1 MVSPD
6 KIFLKRYKSFIQQD
20 NYISQKKLKQFQLE
34 NSNLIKS
41 IKNNIYYSNKI
52 NIVLDILEN
61 IDSYINKHNDVF
73 LKRKLIELKDYFD
86 NMFKIV
92 DPNINLDIEQ
102 RKAILT
108 EEDYSIIVAGAGSG
122 KTTTMVAKVKYLV
135 EKLNIDPADI
145 IVISYT
151 NKAVLELK
159 NRLNKDFKIPVQV
172 CTFHKFGLDI
182 LKQTSDE
189 HLKVLTNSY
198 NIIDNYFNKKLCYD
212 NELLKEFLCFFI
224 YYFDIPTSALK
235 FKSLNEYHKFK
246 RRNDY
251 ITLKTRLDKFNK
263 ETIEKRTETKRTIR
277 GEFLRSSEEV
287 MIANFLYMNNIEY
300 DYEKPYPYLSKGKTY
315 LPDFTIYFGEQT
327 FYLEHY
333 GITEMGTNNRYSKK
347 ANFYYRRGIAYKSR
361 LHFKHNTKLLRT
373 YSKYTDGLDL
383 LEHLKIELEKNN
395 IILRKK
401 SDEEIFKQL
410 SESSK
415 DIYYMR
421 FIFFCMD
428 FLQNYKGLGFKLKD
442 IDNLLE
448 QYKKDNRIVMFLN
461 FFKGLYRY
469 YQMEL
474 KLNNLI
480 DFEDMINLSY
490 ELLKQIKKT
499 EANLNYKYIIID
511 EYQDISIQRFN
522 LTKEVSRLSDAK
534 VVAVGDDWQAVFAFA
549 GSDVTLFTEFKR
561 LMGYGEELQIT
572 NTYRNSQELID
583 IAGKFILKNKY
594 QIKKRLKSKKRL
606 SKPVIIYNFE
616 KNQYAK
622 VVDNC
627 IKKIVL
633 EYGDDSSIL
642 LIGRYNFDKYHLL
655 RTELFYEY
663 EQDKI
668 KSLNY
673 PNVLITFLTAHSS
686 KGLGFDNVIILN
698 GAEGIYGFPSQV
710 KNDPIMD
717 IVKIKDNS
725 FQYAEERRLF
735 YVALTRTKNK
745 VYIIA
750 PKNNPSSFLM
760 ELKDYPNVVVKNVS
774 KKDFG
779 TRKDICPKCGF
790 PLLKRPNNS
799 YNIINLYEC
808 SNEKELCNFKT
819 NNLTVKKNIE
829 NCPKCKKGYLI
840 VKQNRVDKSYFL
852 GCTNYNKHNC
862 TKVKRL

>member
-1 MVSPD
+1 MLFSD
-6 KIFLKRYKSFIQQD
+6 KLFLKKYKKFIKQD
-20 NYISQKKLKQFQLE
+20 NYISQKKLKQFQLK
-34 NSNLIKS
+34 NAILIKS
-41 IKNNIYYSNKI
+41 IKNNIYYSNEI

-61 IDSYINKHNDVF
+61 IDSYVKKHNDIF
-73 LKRKLIELKDYFD
+73 LKRKLIELKGYFD
-86 NMFKIV
+86 NMFKTV

-122 KTTTMVAKVKYLV
+122 KTTTMVAKAKYLV

-159 NRLNKDFKIPVQV
+159 NRINKDFKIPVQG

-182 LKQTSDE
+182 LKKTSNK
-189 HLKVLTNSY
+189 HLKILTNSY
-198 NIIDNYFNKKLCYD
+198 NIIENYFNQKLCYD
-212 NELLKEFLCFFI
+212 NKLLKEFLHFFF

-235 FKSLNEYHKFK
+235 FKSLNEYHQYKK
-246 RRNDY
+246 RNDY

-263 ETIEKRTETKRTIR
+263 ETIKKQIETKKTIR
-277 GEFLRSSEEV
+277 GEFLKSSEEV
-287 MIANFLYMNNIEY
+287 MIANFLYMNNIKY
-300 DYEKPYPYLSKGKTY
+300 DYEKPYPHLSKGKTY
-315 LPDFTIYFGEQT
+315 FPDFTIYFGEQT

-333 GITEMGTNNRYSKK
+333 GIPEIELNNKYSKK
-347 ANFYYRRGIAYKSR
+347 INLYYRRDIAYKSR
-361 LHFKHNTKLLRT
+361 LHFKHKTQLLKT
-373 YSKYTDGLDL
+373 YSKYNDGLDL

-401 SDEEIFKQL
+401 SEKEIFKQL
-410 SESSK
+410 SENNK
-415 DIYYMR
+415 DIYYTR
-421 FIFFCMD
+421 FIYFCMD
-428 FLQNYKGLGFKLKD
+428 FLQNYKNLGFKLKD

-448 QYKKDNRIVMFLN
+448 QYKKDNRTVKFLN
-461 FFKGLYRY
+461 FFKGLYNH

-490 ELLKQIKKT
+490 KLLKQIKKT

-522 LTKEVSRLSDAK
+522 LTKEVSHLSGAK

-549 GSDVTLFTEFKR
+549 GSDVTLFTEFKK

-583 IAGKFILKNKY
+583 IAGKFILKNKD
-594 QIKKRLKSKKRL
+594 QIKKKLKSKKRL
-606 SKPVIIYNFE
+606 SKPVIIYNYE
-616 KNQYAK
+616 KKQYAK

-655 RTELFYEY
+655 KSKLFYEY

-698 GAEGIYGFPSQV
+698 GTDGIYGFPSQV

-725 FQYAEERRLF
+725 FQHAEERRLF

-745 VYIIA
+745 VHIIA
-750 PKNNPSSFLM
+750 PKNNPSSFLI
-760 ELKDYPNVVVKNVS
+760 ELKNYPNVVTKNIS

-799 YNIINLYEC
+799 YNITNLYEC

-819 NNLTVKKNIE
+819 NNLTFKKNIE
-829 NCPKCKKGYLI
+829 NCPKCKTGYLI
-840 VKQNRVDKSYFL
+840 VKQNKEDKNYFL
-852 GCTNYNKHNC
+852 GCTNYNKHKC
-862 TKVKRL
+862 MKIKRL